1 MRRYRPTSVLILA
14 ILHLVGGGLGLLFG
28 LIGLVMQAVTMNNAA
43 AVAAP
48 APSAV
53 TAQNFGVA
61 LTRYAETN
69 VPGYNAVQFGGT
81 AFGLLLDV
89 LLLAAGMGLLYMQ
102 PWARV
107 TSLVYA
113 VLSILYHLLTLVYS
127 LAFILPVTNEFID
140 KVSGNPGMGPMATGA
155 RFGAVAGMLAA
166 FAFILYPII
175 VLVVLLLPRVAA
187 AFRGAGR
194 PEAPDEPE
202 DYLDA
207 DRPFRP
213 HEPPSDA
220 FTR

>member
-1 MRRYRPTSVLILA
+1 MPKGPGQPDLSQEKLEAGIARRVPWYKSFEAGMNGATLLLCALMIA
-14 ILHLVGGGLGLLFG
+14 GGIGLLK
-28 LIGLVMQAVTMNNAA
+28 LQKWAHV
-43 AVAAP
+43 
-48 APSAV
+48 
-53 TAQNFGVA
+53 
-61 LTRYAETN
+61 LTI
-69 VPGYNAVQFGGT
+69 
-81 AFGLLLDV
+81 L
-89 LLLAAGMGLLYMQ
+89 
-102 PWARV
+102 
-107 TSLVYA
+107 YA
-113 VLSILYHLLTLVYS
+113 VLSILYHLVTLVYS

-140 KVSGNPGMGPMATGA
+140 KVSGNHGMGPMATGA
-155 RFGAVAGMLAA
+155 RFGAVAGMLVA

-187 AFRGAGR
+187 AFCGAGR